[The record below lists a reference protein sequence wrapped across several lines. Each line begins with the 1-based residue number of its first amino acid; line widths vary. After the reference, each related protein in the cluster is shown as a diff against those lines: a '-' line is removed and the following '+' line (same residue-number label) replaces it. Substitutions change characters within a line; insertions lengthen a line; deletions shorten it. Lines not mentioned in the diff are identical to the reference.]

1 MDVSVFFV
9 LFFLYG
15 RLGRLA
21 LTAQLGVGAGFY
33 LFFSSNSYNSLK
45 YDISYAVSRSAV
57 GPFKKVHAPNA
68 PFLTT

>member
-1 MDVSVFFV
+1 MDVSGVFLWTLEV
-9 LFFLYG
+9 EDG
-15 RLGRLA
+15 RGRA
-21 LTAQLGVGAGFY
+21 LTGHGVAGTGFY

>member
-1 MDVSVFFV
+1 MVVSGVC
-9 LFFLYG
+9 LRRLERG
-15 RLGRLA
+15 RGRERA
-21 LTAQLGVGAGFY
+21 LTGHGVAGAGFY